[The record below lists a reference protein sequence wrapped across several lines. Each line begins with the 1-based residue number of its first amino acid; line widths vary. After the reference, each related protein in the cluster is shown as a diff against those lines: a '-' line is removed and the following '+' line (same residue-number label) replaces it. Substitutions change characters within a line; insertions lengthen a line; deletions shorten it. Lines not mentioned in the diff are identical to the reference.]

1 MDKFVPLPVFP
12 MGWWEPGHGHM
23 EVAWTFSKRQEL
35 RLVPDIRRRTDS
47 ESSETGGAVELWT
60 ELQKIR
66 EDLMNVA

>member
-1 MDKFVPLPVFP
+1 